1 MVVLKESE
9 EEGRATST
17 NEYMPPL
24 PPDEGCPEPP
34 GKLRRQGKVGLYIDL
49 GRFLEKLQGGGPEC
63 TPVKN

>member
-1 MVVLKESE
+1 MNA
-9 EEGRATST
+9 GPGARC
-17 NEYMPPL
+17 PDHIPL

-34 GKLRRQGKVGLYIDL
+34 GKLRRQGKVGLYLDL